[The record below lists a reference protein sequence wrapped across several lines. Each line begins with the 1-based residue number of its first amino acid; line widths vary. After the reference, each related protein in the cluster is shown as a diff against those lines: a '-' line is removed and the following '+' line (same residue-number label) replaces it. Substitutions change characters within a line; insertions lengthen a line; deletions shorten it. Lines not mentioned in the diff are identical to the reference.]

1 MAKREIIK
9 TDNVFVRIM
18 ELEKGASTDWH
29 FHSEVLDFFVCMKG
43 AVQVETKGPDK
54 TVELRPGQHTEVTP
68 MKLHRVTNICDD
80 SAEYLLVQGI
90 GTYDFLLGLVNPEH
104 NSKVAEVQ

>member
-1 MAKREIIK
+1 MTKREIIK

-43 AVQVETKGPDK
+43 AVQVETKGPDR
-54 TVELRPGQHTEVTP
+54 VVPLQPGQQAEVTP
-68 MKLHRVTNICDD
+68 MKLHRVVNISDD
-80 SAEYLLVQGI
+80 KAEYLLVQGI
-90 GTYDFLLGLVNPEH
+90 GTYDFYLDMVSPEH
-104 NSKVAEVQ
+104 EKKMQEL